1 MMMFNPP
8 HPGEILREYTNEIG
22 KPITE
27 IAQGLEISRKNLS
40 LILNGHAGISAEMA
54 IKLSVAFNTTPQ
66 FWLNFQKNYDLWQ
79 AQQKVDTS
87 RIRHFMEPA
96 A

>member
-22 KPITE
+22 KSITE

-66 FWLNFQKNYDLWQ
+66 FWINFQKNYDLWQ

-87 RIRHFMEPA
+87 RIRHFIKPA